1 MLPTSSAPRTDA
13 FPTRTVVTS
22 AVAAA
27 GAVAALLRFGLEA
40 EGLVAAGFVAV
51 LVVLTSIDL
60 AERRLPNRIVLPA
73 AGSALASQIAAGADK
88 AAEWILASVAAAGA
102 LLVLA
107 LVYPGGLGL
116 GDVKLALLLG
126 AVLGQA
132 VVPALVLAFVSV
144 VPVAVY
150 LLLRD
155 GAKARSTL
163 IPFGPFLAFGAIVV
177 LLAAAP

>member
-73 AGSALASQIAAGADK
+73 AGIALAAQLAARPDQ

>member
-1 MLPTSSAPRTDA
+1 MLPTSSATRADA
-13 FPTRTVVTS
+13 FPTRTVVT
-22 AVAAA
+22 AAA
-27 GAVAALLRFGLEA
+27 ATAGALAALLRFGLEVD
-40 EGLVAAGFVAV
+40 GLVAAGSVAV

-60 AERRLPNRIVLPA
+60 AERRLPNRIVLPSV
-73 AGSALASQIAAGADK
+73 GIALAIQVASRPDQ
-88 AAEWILASVAAAGA
+88 AAEWTLASVAAAGA

-126 AVLGQA
+126 ALLGQA

-144 VPVAVY
+144 IPVALY

-155 GAKARSTL
+155 GAQARRTV

-177 LLAAAP
+177 LFAATP